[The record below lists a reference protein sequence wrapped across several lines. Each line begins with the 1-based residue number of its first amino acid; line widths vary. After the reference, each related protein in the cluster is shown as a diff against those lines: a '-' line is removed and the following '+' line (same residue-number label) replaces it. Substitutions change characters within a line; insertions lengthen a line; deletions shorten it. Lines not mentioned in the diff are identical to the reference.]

1 MERMWYIMKKFR
13 PTAVPLVTVD
23 PFLSIWSFS
32 DKLYDDWT
40 RHWTGKR
47 SAMTGLI
54 EVDKIWYRFMGR
66 VQADNRIYYE
76 EPQVIPQTSVTVD
89 AMDTSYTFENDIL
102 RLELKFTSPLCMDD
116 LDLMSRPVSYI
127 SYKVKF
133 KDGAEHNVRTYFDI
147 CSEICVDKTSEK
159 VRSGQTGYSVFC
171 GKGEKDVLAVSGDDV
186 TISWGNLH
194 LIQQNAEHFCVTD
207 FEKRVFFKDGTPLLK
222 DFRELT
228 VADDYPSI
236 CSIKEYKGSCIED
249 FLCVGYDD
257 IYSIE
262 YFGKKLKG
270 YWQRNGATFG
280 EAAEKAVSEYPA
292 IMKKT
297 EKFNRELEEKA
308 LQYGGKYRDILC
320 LVYRQVMAAH
330 KLVED
335 DGRLLYFSKECLSNG
350 CIATVDITYPSM
362 PLFLIY
368 NPNLIEGML
377 NPIFEYAVGNHGW
390 NYDFAPH
397 DVGQYPL
404 ANGQVYGYD
413 IKTRE
418 MKLERQMPVE
428 ECGNMILCVAA
439 LCEAKKD
446 FSYAQEHKAIL
457 GKWAEY
463 LKNNGYDSESQLCT
477 DDFAGHLAHNCNLS
491 VKLILAL
498 AAWGKILKNLND
510 EAADK
515 YTDAAKEYAKEW
527 MKNADDGNH
536 YRLAF
541 DKPDT
546 WSIKYNLVWDKIL
559 ELNVFDNEV
568 FKKEVDFYKT
578 KMNKYGIPLD
588 CRSDYTKSDWQM
600 WTVCLTDDEEYRVCI
615 IDRMWD
621 MICDIRERVPFS
633 DWYYTSENKMEQF
646 QNRTVQGGLFLPIVE
661 I

>member
-1 MERMWYIMKKFR
+1 
-13 PTAVPLVTVD
+13 
-23 PFLSIWSFS
+23 
-32 DKLYDDWT
+32 
-40 RHWTGKR
+40 
-47 SAMTGLI
+47 
-54 EVDKIWYRFMGR
+54 
-66 VQADNRIYYE
+66 
-76 EPQVIPQTSVTVD
+76 
-89 AMDTSYTFENDIL
+89 
-102 RLELKFTSPLCMDD
+102 
-116 LDLMSRPVSYI
+116 
-127 SYKVKF
+127 
-133 KDGAEHNVRTYFDI
+133 
-147 CSEICVDKTSEK
+147 
-159 VRSGQTGYSVFC
+159 
-171 GKGEKDVLAVSGDDV
+171 
-186 TISWGNLH
+186 
-194 LIQQNAEHFCVTD
+194 
-207 FEKRVFFKDGTPLLK
+207 
-222 DFRELT
+222 
-228 VADDYPSI
+228 
-236 CSIKEYKGSCIED
+236 
-249 FLCVGYDD
+249 
-257 IYSIE
+257 
-262 YFGKKLKG
+262 
-270 YWQRNGATFG
+270 
-280 EAAEKAVSEYPA
+280 
-292 IMKKT
+292 
-297 EKFNRELEEKA
+297 
-308 LQYGGKYRDILC
+308 
-320 LVYRQVMAAH
+320 
-330 KLVED
+330 
-335 DGRLLYFSKECLSNG
+335 
-350 CIATVDITYPSM
+350 
-362 PLFLIY
+362 
-368 NPNLIEGML
+368 
-377 NPIFEYAVGNHGW
+377 
-390 NYDFAPH
+390 
-397 DVGQYPL
+397 
-404 ANGQVYGYD
+404 
-413 IKTRE
+413 
-418 MKLERQMPVE
+418 MPVE

-559 ELNVFDNEV
+559 GLNVFDNEV

-600 WTVCLTDDEEYRVCI
+600 WTVCLTDDEEYRACI

-621 MICDIRERVPFS
+621 MICDMRERVPFS